1 MIKHIILWLCVGGGV
16 TACTQ
21 EITPAVNVPVSVP
34 KTLDSMSTKNYT
46 SGKKLIAMGSFK
58 MRFIKPL
65 ELLKF
70 MLIQRRR
77 VTH

>member
-1 MIKHIILWLCVGGGV
+1 MRWRWVV
-16 TACTQ
+16 ACTQ
-21 EITPAVNVPVSVP
+21 EITPVL
-34 KTLDSMSTKNYT
+34 KFLIDTQKLDSVSTKNYT
-46 SGKKLIAMGSFK
+46 NKKLIALTGSFK